1 MARVTISSPLRRFCD
16 NKDSLDGNGI
26 TVLEVILKATQNY
39 PELKKKVLKSDTE
52 IHSQVMVYINGTIL
66 QSPRE
71 DVSVDAETEINLLL
85 IVGGG

>member
-16 NKDSLDGNGI
+16 QKDTLDGNGI
-26 TVLEVILKATQNY
+26 TVLEVILKATLNY
-39 PELKKKVLKSDTE
+39 PEVKQKVLKSDSE
-52 IHSQVMVYINGTIL
+52 IHSQVMVYINGSIL